1 VRIMTSSPP
10 RPPYLKAACGAAND
24 SGLDL
29 PLERESPILGSSNIG
44 DSEPTGINV
53 EGEETVSPVNPED
66 EASPANH
73 NATLSEPYP
82 F

>member
-1 VRIMTSSPP
+1 MTSSPP
-10 RPPYLKAACGAAND
+10 RPPYLKAASGAAND

-44 DSEPTGINV
+44 DPGPTGINV
-53 EGEETVSPVNPED
+53 EGGEAVSPVNTED
-66 EASPANH
+66 EVSPTNH
-73 NATLSEPYP
+73 NATLSDPYP